1 MSTQPFRDQYGIIAS
16 GLPPELDAEMRGLTR
31 RQALAEAMLKQS
43 QQAPQGQMAGRFYV
57 PPSPLQGIAQ
67 MVQSYVANKRLDD
80 GDRKMGDVGRRY
92 QSGVADAMVNYQRT
106 KAGDPG
112 RAPVLDPQETE
123 QMADQ
128 GTPMPENVG
137 AVKGDPRKA
146 IMDAMMNP
154 YLRSNPYITAE
165 AKQLEPKTLG
175 RTMVIPATG
184 ETVAV
189 DSTWQA
195 EQQAT
200 REARESTA
208 REAREQRMREIEMRL
223 QDAATARQDRA
234 ALSRELAEMRAQSAR
249 ELRAMAAGMRPAPAV
264 TPVTIQDPNDPNK
277 TIVIDGRT
285 RQPFGAGPKLT
296 ESGKAEQKRSF
307 AMQGLSE
314 IVGEAEAI
322 LNDKAKPPTG
332 SGAGALWDT
341 AAGFV
346 GVTPAGAAEAQQLK
360 AIGAA
365 LVSKM
370 PRMEGPQ
377 SDKDVALYRESAA
390 EVGNPAIP
398 VERRVKALAV
408 VKRLYQKY
416 EKPTATPAAP
426 GAPRVVDW

>member
-57 PPSPLQGIAQ
+57 SPSPLQGIAQ

-137 AVKGDPRKA
+137 AMK
-146 IMDAMMNP
+146 
-154 YLRSNPYITAE
+154 
-165 AKQLEPKTLG
+165 EPKTLG

-398 VERRVKALAV
+398 VERRVKALAA

-416 EKPTATPAAP
+416 EKPTATPAAA